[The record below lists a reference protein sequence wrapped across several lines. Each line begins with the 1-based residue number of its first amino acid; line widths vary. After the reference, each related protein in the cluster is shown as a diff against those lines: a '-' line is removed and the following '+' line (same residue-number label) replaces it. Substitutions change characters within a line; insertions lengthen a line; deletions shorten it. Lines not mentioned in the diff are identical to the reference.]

1 MLKNQFC
8 SLQLLSRTETLRGK
22 RARKNAQ
29 DSFSKS
35 DQIFFVLLFCAI
47 YENSKVEMFF
57 VYLDF
62 LSSFFFAFVF
72 VIVVFVLQEDEVRPL
87 GFTDPPKLP
96 LIGLHWYS
104 PPHHF
109 HATAKAT
116 NQRQSRAG
124 LIGEN
129 IGIYNYCV
137 CASVSFGPNDTDNC
151 FSSSRSEQK
160 EAQI

>member
-1 MLKNQFC
+1 MFPSAPLEKGDSERQTSKKKCTRFIFKVWSNIFRPPFLCDLWKFKSWNVFC
-8 SLQLLSRTETLRGK
+8 LSG
-22 RARKNAQ
+22 
-29 DSFSKS
+29 FF
-35 DQIFFVLLFCAI
+35 IFL
-47 YENSKVEMFF
+47 
-57 VYLDF
+57 
-62 LSSFFFAFVF
+62 FFAFVF
-72 VIVVFVLQEDEVRPL
+72 VVVVFVLQEDEVRPL